1 MKRIDYLSFLL
12 LFTFLACNRDEV
24 LVNSSTLQGY
34 DVALETV
41 QFDTDGG
48 NETVSIPYEN
58 CYLHYVRN
66 NDSVLFFYL
75 MEPDYAV
82 MDSIIEARSII
93 VEPKEV
99 DPTKGFNYFEWDWFS
114 IELKENKAF
123 ISVKENY
130 SGSARIAEFILPNKN
145 RDRLEIKITQ
155 NN

>member
-34 DVALETV
+34 DVASETV